1 VAFSVRFH
9 PLNYVEGPHIQQ
21 AMGRIQILIPALF
34 LAGQLS
40 AQDGGNVLATNMA
53 ANAKLLE
60 QYTYKQR
67 TEIKFKG
74 EGRFVRVNQI
84 HLDANGKLQKTLVSQ
99 TGGGAQPS
107 GIAKAL
113 IEKKRQ
119 ELMDYGSRINMLVE
133 NYFPIDPQ
141 KLGAALKRAELGGN
155 GNTVSLII
163 RNYYEQGDTMSIIVD
178 PINKKLQKFELTTT
192 LDKDP
197 VSVTAD
203 MNTIPKGPI
212 YPSFIKVKAPA
223 KDLEIDISQYDY
235 VKQ

>member
-1 VAFSVRFH
+1 MR
-9 PLNYVEGPHIQQ
+9 
-21 AMGRIQILIPALF
+21 RIQFLIPALI

-40 AQDGGNVLATNMA
+40 AQDGGDALSAGMA
-53 ANAKLLE
+53 ANGKLLQE
-60 QYTYKQR
+60 YTYKQR
-67 TEIKFKG
+67 TEIKFRG
-74 EGRFVRVNQI
+74 EGRLVRINQM
-84 HLDANGKLQKTLVSQ
+84 HFDANGKAQPTLISQ

-113 IEKKRQ
+113 VEQKVH
-119 ELMDYGSRINMLVE
+119 ELQDYGNRISVLVE

-141 KLGAALKRAELGGN
+141 KMVAALQKAELGGS
-155 GNTVSLII
+155 GETVSLIVK
-163 RNYYEQGDTMSIIVD
+163 NYAVPGDVMSVIVD
-178 PINKKLQKFELTTT
+178 PINKKLRKFELKTL

-197 VSVTAD
+197 VNITAE

-212 YPSFIKVKAPA
+212 YPAFIKVKAPA